1 MTGKVVCDMLQKSVN
16 VNANKFK
23 LQKEDNMKILKKI
36 ASCCVSAILV
46 GAMLGGCGKNAD
58 IPEEGRSAETAAA
71 DEQKSIYFVTAIS
84 GGFCFGPCEE
94 GFQKAC
100 EEMGYEGH
108 WVCPVTMCDT
118 PQMVELC
125 ENALTE
131 GADAIVV
138 VALDDE
144 PYSDVLTRAKEKGL
158 AVVTVNTTISQD
170 YTDAWIGTDP
180 VGMGKTQAQAV
191 MNAFDKSE
199 EINLVYMQS
208 DITATTQNLQF
219 ETVVSELTDN
229 GYTVNVKDEWHC
241 ESQSDSSVAS
251 DLITALRKAN
261 PEINCAVLSDGY
273 ASTALAS
280 YIEENS
286 VEDLTVVGIDDGED
300 CLKAVKA
307 GTLNCTIVQDFYKI
321 GYECVS
327 LCDDILKDQSYVY
340 DNDSGTSIL
349 YAEDV
354 DAHAEAIGMT
364 LQ

>member
-1 MTGKVVCDMLQKSVN
+1 MKNLKRLTAFWAAAIMTASMLLS
-16 VNANKFK
+16 
-23 LQKEDNMKILKKI
+23 
-36 ASCCVSAILV
+36 
-46 GAMLGGCGKNAD
+46 GCGSDESKTENTVD
-58 IPEEGRSAETAAA
+58 NNGEEAISSEAG
-71 DEQKSIYFVTAIS
+71 DEQKKVYFVTAIS

-94 GFQKAC
+94 GFDQAC
-100 EEMGYEGH
+100 EELGYDGN

-131 GADAIVV
+131 GADAIIV

-180 VGMGKTQAQAV
+180 VGMGETQAQAV

-208 DITATTQNLQF
+208 DITASTQNLQF
-219 ETVVSELTDN
+219 ETVVQKLEEN
-229 GYTVNVKDEWHC
+229 GYTVNVKDGWHC
-241 ESQSDSSVAS
+241 ESQSDSVVAS
-251 DLITALRKAN
+251 DLITALKKAN
-261 PEINCAVLSDGY
+261 PEINCVILSDGY

-280 YIEENS
+280 YIEENN
-286 VEDLTVVGIDDGED
+286 VDDLVVVGIDDGED
-300 CLKAVKA
+300 CLKAVKS
-307 GTLNCTIVQDFYKI
+307 GVLNCTIVQDFNKM
-321 GYECVS
+321 GYESVF
-327 LCDDILKDQSYVY
+327 LCKDIMEGNDYVY

-354 DAHAEAIGMT
+354 DAHAEKIGMT
-364 LQ
+364 LE